1 LARRCASALLALL
14 HFAAGAALAAEPVV
28 PAWLYP
34 ENSPDGASVSA
45 VARVPGS
52 HRRYSRAVL
61 ADLYSGPDWH
71 PASHDPMPEVVAHG
85 RKPLVFA
92 CGYCHTPGGQGRP
105 ENASLA
111 GLPAS
116 YIVAQVAGFK
126 SGERRGAWPG
136 RYLPTELMIATA
148 KAASAEEIQAAAAY
162 FAAQRPAR
170 RVRVLERERVPRA
183 RVVGLVYV
191 AADGMEPLGERLLEF
206 APDARRH
213 EDRDDALVYVA
224 YAPIGSLARG
234 RELANAGSAPC
245 VTCHGAELEGLGAV
259 PRLAGRSPTYLLR
272 ALWAFRTGARGGP
285 AALPMQAVV
294 APLAGGELIALS
306 AYAASLGP

>member
-1 LARRCASALLALL
+1 VHL
-14 HFAAGAALAAEPVV
+14 AAGAALASEPVV
-28 PAWLYP
+28 PAWLYA
-34 ENSPDGASVSA
+34 ENSPDGASLSPI
-45 VARVPGS
+45 ARVPGS
-52 HRRYSRAVL
+52 HRRYSRAIL
-61 ADLYSGPDWH
+61 SDLYSGPDWH

-85 RKPLVFA
+85 LKPLVLA

-116 YIVAQVAGFK
+116 YIVAQVASFR

-148 KAASAEEIQAAAAY
+148 KEASAEEVEAAAAY
-162 FAAQRPAR
+162 FAAQRPAP

-191 AADGMEPLGERLLEF
+191 ATGGMEALGERLLEF

-213 EDRDDALVYVA
+213 EDRDDALVYLA
-224 YAPIGSLARG
+224 YAPVGSLARG
-234 RELANAGSAPC
+234 RELANAGAAPC
-245 VTCHGAELEGLGAV
+245 VSCHGAQLEGVGAV

-272 ALWAFRTGARGGP
+272 ALWAFKTGARGGV